1 MAAMM
6 DASFTWH
13 PGPDVLA
20 RHTVAWGRR
29 LLDALFELG
38 QVFAARI
45 EAAAKR
51 DAPWTD
57 RTGHARQ
64 GLTARCERV
73 ANGIVVVLYGVMSYQ
88 IWLEIAHAGKYAII
102 LPTLE
107 QHYGPLM
114 AAITR
119 LVT

>member
-1 MAAMM
+1 MAGVV
-6 DASFTWH
+6 DATLTWH

-20 RHTVAWGRR
+20 RHTVAWGQR

-38 QVFAARI
+38 QLFAARI

-57 RTGHARQ
+57 RTSHARQ

-73 ANGIVVVLYGVMSYQ
+73 GNGIVIALFHTMAYG
-88 IWLEIAHAGKYAII
+88 IWLEVAHAGKYAII

-119 LVT
+119 LVK